1 MVKTLGSK
9 VRVDLDAGSAAYQ
22 HIDLGP
28 FVLCYTQIP
37 HLKRKKKWKQIS
49 EYFSLY
55 SCEK

>member
-37 HLKRKKKWKQIS
+37 HLKRKKKMETNK
-49 EYFSLY
+49 
-55 SCEK
+55 